1 MGRRSDDILVLD
13 IGSTGIK
20 AAEFTYPADGS
31 VVLKTYDCREFDE
44 ELTEQNRTVNIA
56 GTLREL
62 LAANQFSAHKTFI
75 CISGQFAL
83 TRFVKLPPVTE
94 EEGRVRQIV
103 EYEARQNVPFSM
115 DEVVWDYQLIANPEG
130 EELEVMFVVVKN
142 EIVEQIISAVKS
154 AGLSTEIVDVAPAA
168 AYNAARAN
176 GIGEEACEMILDTG
190 GYSTN
195 LLFADK
201 QRFFARTIP
210 IAGNSITQQI
220 AKEFGVSHDEAET
233 LKKKHGFVAL
243 GGPYAEPESQVAAA
257 VSKIVRNVMVRLHGE
272 INRSI
277 GVYRTQQKGN
287 SPEKLYLSGG
297 SSVMPFTDRFFA
309 EKLSMEVEYFNPFKT
324 VKLAPEVDAKALEGK
339 AHAFAQVIGVALR
352 NQRQMPVEINLLPQN
367 IVKQMSLRRKLPY
380 FAASLVA
387 IVVMLAVGLLGAMRK
402 EQLYADI
409 HAEMGKDQ
417 KSLQSLDTEI
427 SRYRERLDDSMD
439 DYKSLTSLLE
449 RRSQWVLVLSEIE
462 QLKPQHLWLTDITP
476 LGEEEEQS
484 QRRRE
489 SREAPERDA
498 GLFPGMERQER
509 DEQREEE
516 PETYEVGG
524 RTVEKIIIKGHSL
537 ALAEQQ
543 LEESE
548 NMAEDLDEVTAD
560 DASGSDRTPE
570 QKYLERLNNSD
581 VFGSEDTRITSYRSS
596 DDIDNL
602 KSFTIE
608 IELAEPLEV
617 KYK

>member
-154 AGLSTEIVDVAPAA
+154 VGLSTEIVDVAPAA